1 MAPPALEP
9 YDDADSYTCMC
20 TTRGGVRTEGEEG
33 GEEDEEDD
41 GSDDDGSE
49 EEGGG
54 GWL

>member
-20 TTRGGVRTEGEEG
+20 TTRGGVRTGEE
-33 GEEDEEDD
+33 EEEDEDEED
-41 GSDDDGSE
+41 GPDDGSE